1 MESTSARRKSA
12 ALPAPLT
19 SEEACQQ
26 AQAEGLTLRVA
37 KNQTGYSGVS
47 QPAGKKFLAQ
57 VRRAGEQVMLGRF
70 ATAEEAALSVA
81 RSPEGRAAAQR
92 IAAEEAAL
100 RVARSPEM
108 QAALVASMVAAQRAA
123 AAPASLTSEEAYQQA
138 QAEGP
143 RSPVVQAALVAA
155 QRAAAPASLTS
166 KEALQQAEA
175 EGLTL
180 RVAKNQTGYLG
191 VVRQTWASQS
201 RVSPG
206 ARVYG
211 ARVTRGGT
219 MVYLGY
225 FATAEEAA
233 LCVARTPEGQQM
245 RRFAARQVYT
255 RQAERAPLA
264 SGEAVQLAHAEGLTL
279 RKSGN
284 AAGYAGV
291 TIGSGCPS
299 RPNPFRATAA
309 YRNGKRHL
317 GSFAT
322 AEEAALCVARSQE
335 GKAGAVAMAA
345 IEVGGVEVT
354 AWSDDDDDEVVVVEV
369 ELVSEHDIGND
380 EGRRVPRCI

>member
-12 ALPAPLT
+12 AVPAPLT
-19 SEEACQQ
+19 SEEAFQQ
-26 AQAEGLTLRVA
+26 AQAEGLTLRLA
-37 KNQTGYSGVS
+37 NNKAGYFGVN

-57 VRRAGEQVMLGRF
+57 VRRAGEQVQLGRF
-70 ATAEEAALSVA
+70 ETAEEAALSVA

-100 RVARSPEM
+100 CVARSPE
-108 QAALVASMVAAQRAA
+108 
-123 AAPASLTSEEAYQQA
+123 
-138 QAEGP
+138 
-143 RSPVVQAALVAA
+143 VQAALVAA
-155 QRAAAPASLTS
+155 QRAAAVPASLTS
-166 KEALQQAEA
+166 EEALQQARV

-191 VVRQTWASQS
+191 VVRQTWASES
-201 RVSPG
+201 RDWTPG

-233 LCVARTPEGQQM
+233 LCVARTPEGQRM
-245 RRFAARQVYT
+245 RDRNCHV
-255 RQAERAPLA
+255 ERAPLA
-264 SGEAVQLAHAEGLTL
+264 SGEALQQAHDEEITL
-279 RKSGN
+279 RKSSN
-284 AAGYAGV
+284 AAGYVGV
-291 TIGSGCPS
+291 ALSCPS
-299 RPNPFRATAA
+299 RPNPFRATV
-309 YRNGKRHL
+309 YRTGKKVQL

-335 GKAGAVAMAA
+335 GQAAVAMAA
-345 IEVGGVEVT
+345 SESEVGVVEVT
-354 AWSDDDDDEVVVVEV
+354 AWSDDDDGDDDDDHHHRHVHEVVVVEV

>member
-26 AQAEGLTLRVA
+26 AQAEGLTLRVS

-47 QPAGKKFLAQ
+47 QPVAGKKFLAQ

-100 RVARSPEM
+100 CVARSPE
-108 QAALVASMVAAQRAA
+108 
-123 AAPASLTSEEAYQQA
+123 
-138 QAEGP
+138 
-143 RSPVVQAALVAA
+143 VQAALVAA
-155 QRAAAPASLTS
+155 QRAAAAPASLTS
-166 KEALQQAEA
+166 KEALQQAQA

-206 ARVYG
+206 TRAYG

-245 RRFAARQVYT
+245 IGRRSGTANEKVRGA

-284 AAGYAGV
+284 AAGYVGV
-291 TIGSGCPS
+291 STGCPS
-299 RPNPFRATAA
+299 RPNPFRATV

-335 GKAGAVAMAA
+335 GKTAVAMAA
-345 IEVGGVEVT
+345 IEVGVVEVT
-354 AWSDDDDDEVVVVEV
+354 AWSDDDHDHHHDDHDHHHHHDNEVVVVEV
-369 ELVSEHDIGND
+369 ELVSE
-380 EGRRVPRCI
+380 